1 MKVARVEAI
10 GQLSPLERGRH
21 RSSGFGAHAVGTSD
35 GLALDVLQ
43 VVDVN
48 RCGTAS
54 FDESLD
60 RRLFRMP
67 GGYFRSNNLSDLRS
81 SVVRCAR
88 RKR

>member
-60 RRLFRMP
+60 RRQIRAFIARGVLKLN
-67 GGYFRSNNLSDLRS
+67 GGDADISHSRPI
-81 SVVRCAR
+81 
-88 RKR
+88 